1 MSTITYNKLS
11 QEEKDKRDKDFWDKE
26 TLKQIELIRN
36 MSTYKRIGTLIAY
49 ITINADYIKDKNMAE
64 HRDECADTIITLTQQ
79 LEELLE
85 YEDMMEDAFGDEI
98 EIIDE
103 EYFTKYEPWYQRI
116 NKVAKENN
124 LPVITGDECEG
135 Y

>member
-1 MSTITYNKLS
+1 MSTITYDKLS
-11 QEEKDKRDKDFWDKE
+11 QEEKDKRHKDFWDKE

-49 ITINADYIKDKNMAE
+49 ITINADYIKHNELPE
-64 HRDECADTIITLTQQ
+64 HTVEMADTILTLTQQ

-85 YEDMMEDAFGDEI
+85 YEDMIEDAFGDEI

-124 LPVITGDECEG
+124 LPVITGDECGE